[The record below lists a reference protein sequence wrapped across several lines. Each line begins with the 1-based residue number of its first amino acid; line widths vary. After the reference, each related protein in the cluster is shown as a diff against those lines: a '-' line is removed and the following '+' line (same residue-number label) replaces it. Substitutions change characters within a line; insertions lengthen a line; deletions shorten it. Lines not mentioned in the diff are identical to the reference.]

1 MEKIEILYERIFSKR
16 LMKTPTTASLGRHL
30 LDIILLLLHLRDGHD
45 PPLYDISVLNFIRC
59 KLAYGFFNISLVDS
73 FIFTFYLQDI

>member
-59 KLAYGFFNISLVDS
+59 KLAYGFFNISLKSV
-73 FIFTFYLQDI
+73 FFQ